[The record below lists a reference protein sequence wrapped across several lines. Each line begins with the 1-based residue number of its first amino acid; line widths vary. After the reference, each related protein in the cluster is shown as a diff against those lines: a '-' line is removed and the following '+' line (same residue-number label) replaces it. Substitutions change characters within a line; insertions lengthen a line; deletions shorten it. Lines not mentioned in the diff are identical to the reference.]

1 VTGPGVG
8 ACVRKEDDSLLRGRR
23 DATSLFGEKSDGRI
37 GRAVVERA
45 MADAAMADPIDRQIH
60 CLRRAI
66 EQAHRK

>member
-1 VTGPGVG
+1 
-8 ACVRKEDDSLLRGRR
+8 LRGRR

-66 EQAHRK
+66 EQAHCK